1 MFCLLR
7 LLPQLSAHLKASFQA
22 LNLFTEVSRRERG
35 RLWKQFSLSISF
47 SLLRSLK
54 TWTRFIKAPLF
65 VYLFFSLSLSLS
77 LFPLHVSSSSVHSST
92 QAAAV
97 CSCFENHRKIERE
110 RERESKREWW
120 IKRRSPFMY
129 RKIETLVVAATAAC
143 HRRSTVTKR
152 ATKLIRSFENFF

>member
-65 VYLFFSLSLSLS
+65 VYLFFSLSLSPYSHCTCRRRRCIL
-77 LFPLHVSSSSVHSST
+77 ST

-97 CSCFENHRKIERE
+97 CSCFESHRKTERE
-110 RERESKREWW
+110 RAKESGELREGPLSCTDKLKHWLLLQLLLV
-120 IKRRSPFMY
+120 IDVRRSQNE
-129 RKIETLVVAATAAC
+129 RQ
-143 HRRSTVTKR
+143 SW
-152 ATKLIRSFENFF
+152 

>member
-110 RERESKREWW
+110 RERAKESGELREGPLSCTEKLRHWLLLQLLLV
-120 IKRRSPFMY
+120 IDVRRSQNE
-129 RKIETLVVAATAAC
+129 RQ
-143 HRRSTVTKR
+143 SW
-152 ATKLIRSFENFF
+152 